1 MIDEVSFRVQ
11 AGNGGKG
18 AVHFR
23 REKYAPRGGPDGGDG
38 GDGGSVYFVSDLNL
52 TTLRFFSGKDR
63 FTAEHGRRGGMARK
77 HGENGEDIELRV
89 PVGTVVEVVSGKDES
104 KGVLYAD
111 LDTRDMR
118 VCVARGGHGGRGNWY
133 FRSPTNTTPRTA
145 EPGIPG
151 EARWLRLSLKV
162 LAQVGLVGL
171 PNAGKSTL
179 LSILTAAK
187 PAIAAYPFTT
197 VSPNLGV
204 LTEYSASLVIADIPG
219 LIEGA
224 SRGKGLGIAFLKHIE
239 RCELLV
245 YVLFPEDW
253 VLAGISGERK
263 IGETIWKQ
271 REQLRAEL
279 AAFSPR
285 LLQLPALMVL
295 NKIDLLSQE
304 EIASIR
310 RFFRTKRITIIPI
323 SAATLANIDGLRRAI
338 VRQYTKIHNSK

>member
-1 MIDEVSFRVQ
+1 MIDEVTFRVQ

-23 REKYAPRGGPDGGDG
+23 REKYVPRGGPDGGDG
-38 GDGGSVYFVSDLNL
+38 GDGGSVYLQADENIN
-52 TTLRFFSGKDR
+52 TLLWFSGRDR
-63 FTAEHGRRGGMARK
+63 FEAKNGKRGMKAK
-77 HGENGEDIELRV
+77 KNGENADDVVLTV
-89 PVGTVVEVVSGKDES
+89 PVGTVVEAKTHSAELNVV
-104 KGVLYAD
+104 AD
-111 LDTRDMR
+111 LNEHGKQ
-118 VCVARGGHGGRGNWY
+118 VCVARGGRGGRGNWH
-133 FRSPTNTTPRTA
+133 FKSPTNTTPRTA

-187 PAIAAYPFTT
+187 PAIAPYPFTT

-204 LTEYSASLVIADIPG
+204 MTAGSVSLVIADIPG

-224 SRGKGLGIAFLKHIE
+224 HRGKGLGIAFLKHIE

-245 YVLFPEDW
+245 FVLFPEDW
-253 VLAGISGERK
+253 VLGLASEERNLGE
-263 IGETIWKQ
+263 ILWQQ

-279 AAFSPR
+279 ASFRPQ
-285 LLQLPALMVL
+285 LLKLPSITVL

-304 EIASIR
+304 EVTDIR
-310 RFFRTKRITIIPI
+310 RFFRAKRVVLIPV
-323 SAATLANIDGLRRAI
+323 SGATLANIEGFRRAI
-338 VRQYTKIHNSK
+338 VRLYNKVHNSK

>member
-1 MIDEVSFRVQ
+1 MIDEAVFAVKG
-11 AGNGGKG
+11 GNGGDG
-18 AVHFR
+18 VVHFR

-38 GDGGSVYFVSDLNL
+38 GDGGSVYVVSDPNL
-52 TTLRFFSGKDR
+52 TTLRFYSGKDR
-63 FTAEHGRRGGMARK
+63 FAARHGQRGGKARK

-89 PVGTVVEVVSGKDES
+89 PVGTVVEVVSGRDAS
-104 KGVLYAD
+104 KGALFAD
-111 LDTRDMR
+111 LDRRDMR
-118 VCVARGGHGGRGNWY
+118 VCVARGGRGGRGNWY

-145 EPGIPG
+145 EPGTSG
-151 EARWLRLSLKV
+151 EARWLSLSLKV

-253 VLAGISGERK
+253 VLGGILGERN

-285 LLQLPALMVL
+285 LLQLPALYVL
-295 NKIDLLSQE
+295 NKIDLLSEE
-304 EIASIR
+304 EIRSIR
-310 RFFRTKRITIIPI
+310 RFFRTKRVALIPI
-323 SAATLANIDGLRRAI
+323 SVATLSNIDGLRRAI
-338 VRQYTKIHNSK
+338 VRQYNKVHNSN